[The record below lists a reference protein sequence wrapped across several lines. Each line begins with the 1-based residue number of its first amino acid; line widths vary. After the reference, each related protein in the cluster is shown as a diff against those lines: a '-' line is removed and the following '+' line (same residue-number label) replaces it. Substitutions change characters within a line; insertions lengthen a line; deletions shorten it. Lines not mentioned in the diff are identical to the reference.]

1 MEPRQDRHYEDDV
14 ESQGHVSDDPGDAV
28 VDNHEQGHQ
37 HHADEGGGLA
47 LHDGIAAQ
55 GGADRAVFDDLHRGR
70 QAAGAQ
76 HDGQVLG
83 LFLGSAAGDDAVAA
97 GDPALDDRRGVD
109 RFIQHDGQALA
120 DVFAGHVREE
130 LYPFVRGGE
139 IDDGFSH
146 VADILTEGDLG
157 VLEHAAGHLR
167 LLAHQIEEVV
177 LAFRRAFGFAG
188 EEEFHLVGNQ
198 LPGARIFQHGLYPGA
213 VFGRDGE
220 IFPDLAQQGS
230 ERCLGG
236 LLLFFFKEALFLFF
250 LGFFEEAL
258 FLLWFGLFFNVF
270 SEALF
275 SFLFSFSRGLFPLG
289 GGRFFFG
296 ALAQDRVEA
305 DEEAVALLI
314 GLQELEFEEG
324 GAADQVFGA
333 LHILHPGQLHDDAV
347 VPLLLDG
354 GFGHAELVDA
364 VADDFP
370 GAVHRVLGLVGGQG
384 GQIDLQHQVNAALKI
399 QTQVERALL
408 QVCQGEGRILFH
420 GGPISAGE
428 TVELETRIQVVRG
441 DGDDRQDQRKFP
453 VSRHVRLSSA
463 TVQCKENATLSVR

>member
-14 ESQGHVSDDPGDAV
+14 ESQGHVGDDPGDAV

-97 GDPALDDRRGVD
+97 GDSALDDRRGVD

-120 DVFAGHVREE
+120 DVFAGHVREQ
-130 LYPFVRGGE
+130 LHPFVRGGE

-198 LPGARIFQHGLYPGA
+198 LLGARIFQHGLHPGA

-236 LLLFFFKEALFLFF
+236 LLLFFFKEALSFFF

-258 FLLWFGLFFNVF
+258 FLLRFGAF
-270 SEALF
+270 SQVPF
-275 SFLFSFSRGLFPLG
+275 PFLFSFSRGLSFLCFG
-289 GGRFFFG
+289 QFCFSRALFLLCRGRFFFG

-305 DEEAVALLI
+305 DEEAVALII

-333 LHILHPGQLHDDAV
+333 LHILHPGQLHDDAI

-354 GFGHAELVDA
+354 GFGHTELVDA

-370 GAVHRVLGLVGGQG
+370 GAVHRVLGLVGRQG
-384 GQIDLQHQVNAALKI
+384 GQIDFQHQVNAALKI

-408 QVCQGEGRILFH
+408 QVCQGEGRILF
-420 GGPISAGE
+420 S
-428 TVELETRIQVVRG
+428 
-441 DGDDRQDQRKFP
+441 
-453 VSRHVRLSSA
+453 
-463 TVQCKENATLSVR
+463 